1 MNRKRLTIAL
11 VVCMLLSSILLA
23 ACAKEEPSGSQ
34 ETKQAAEPNESA
46 SNGGDFEASKG
57 EAPEAKDPLGKY
69 EEPITV
75 TQVLGFAPPQD
86 ANTPKSTTPET
97 NGYVTKLKEML
108 NIDLK
113 YLWTVPTDQFAQ
125 KFSLSVA
132 SGELPDVMAVSQSEF
147 EKFREDGLLADLT
160 DAYRQYASP
169 ALKAYV
175 EKDGGTAL
183 KMFTDADG
191 KILGLPNYLDPYS
204 SLQLLWI
211 RTDWLEALNLEVPQT
226 IEELE
231 KVAEAFVNDDPD
243 RNGKK
248 DTYGITMN
256 KALITWGFDARGPFY
271 SMGAYPKAWVKGS
284 DGTLVPGETQP
295 ETRKALEKLQ
305 TWYKKGILDKEFA
318 FKDID
323 KVVEDVVAGKV
334 GISFGEWWYP
344 EWPLN
349 LNKDGDPKAEWQAYP
364 LPSFEGKQGIPLI
377 PKMNVTKILVAN
389 KDIKNPE
396 ALVKMANFY
405 EEISSPKYADEN
417 KPENGYVYNW
427 FEPRFYN
434 PTAIADTYKR
444 VNEALKS
451 KDESGLDPGD
461 KPIYDGAV
469 QYLAGDASKWGHY
482 MSRVAESGGWG
493 LTERMKAQ
501 PVVYN
506 EFAGVPTPT
515 QVEKGASLEKLT
527 DETFLKIIV
536 GSAPIAEFD
545 KYVESW
551 GKLGGNDIRNEVND
565 WYAEQSKK

>member
-1 MNRKRLTIAL
+1 LKRKWLTIAL
-11 VVCMLLSSILLA
+11 ASCLSLSSILMA
-23 ACAKEEPSGSQ
+23 ACAKEEPNGGQ
-34 ETKQAAEPNESA
+34 ETKQAAEP
-46 SNGGDFEASKG
+46 SNGGDPEASKG
-57 EAPEAKDPLGKY
+57 EAAEAKDPLGKY

-86 ANTPKSTTPET
+86 AKTPKSTTPET
-97 NGYVTKLKEML
+97 NGYVTKLKETL

-113 YLWTVPTDQFAQ
+113 YLWTVPADQFVQ
-125 KFSLSVA
+125 KFALSVA
-132 SGELPDVMAVSQSEF
+132 AGELPDIMAVTQSEF
-147 EKFREDGLLADLT
+147 EKFKEDGMLADLT
-160 DAYRQYASP
+160 DAYHQYASP
-169 ALKAYV
+169 ALKDYV

-204 SLQLLWI
+204 SYQLLWI
-211 RTDWLEALNLEVPQT
+211 RTDWLKALNLEAPQT

-231 KVAEAFVNDDPD
+231 KVAEAFVNGDPD
-243 RNGKK
+243 GNGKN

-256 KALITWGFDARGPFY
+256 KALISWGFDARGSFY
-271 SMGAYPKAWVKGS
+271 SMGAYPKAWIKGA
-284 DGTLVPGETQP
+284 DGKLVAGETQP

-305 TWYKKGILDKEFA
+305 SWYKKGILDKEFA

-349 LNKDGDPKAEWQAYP
+349 LNKDSDPKAEWQAYP
-364 LPSFEGKQGIPLI
+364 IPSFEGKPGVPLI
-377 PKMNVTKILVAN
+377 PKMNVTKVLVAN
-389 KDIKNPE
+389 KDMKNPE

-405 EEISSPKYADEN
+405 DEISSPKYADVN

-434 PTAIADTYKR
+434 PMAIADTYKR
-444 VNEALKS
+444 INVALKS
-451 KDESGLDPGD
+451 KDEGVLDPGD
-461 KPIYDGAV
+461 KTVYDGAI
-469 QYLAGDASKWGHY
+469 QYLAGDKSKWGTY
-482 MSRVAESGGWG
+482 LSRVAEDGGWG
-493 LTERMKAQ
+493 LTEKMKAQ

-536 GSAPIAEFD
+536 GSAPIDEFD
-545 KYVESW
+545 KYVQSW
-551 GKLGGNDIRNEVND
+551 GKLGGNDIANEVND